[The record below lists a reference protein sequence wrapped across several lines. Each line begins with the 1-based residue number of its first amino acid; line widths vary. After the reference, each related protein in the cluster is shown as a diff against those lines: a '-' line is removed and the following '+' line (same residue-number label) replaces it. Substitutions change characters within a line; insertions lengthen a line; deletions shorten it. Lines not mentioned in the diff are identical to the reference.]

1 MKLQLSASSWD
12 SKQLCPQS
20 VMQPNHLSNGRRWN
34 TPKKTAERCLIRK
47 LLQSDQRQKQSIVL
61 ENLGL
66 VDALDAGDQYIEE
79 RHDEVL
85 GTIVDPVGRGFE
97 NALEPATQ
105 AELVTKSLNQE
116 QPTEMRQGVALE
128 RKLQCLQAFRHSRDA
143 RKGKFRLVSQSSHLV
158 KVVTPPGSSVFC
170 PKTRVYSLISGAED
184 AFFRLNVYLID
195 VSRRPNHRSIPN
207 HQCSGR
213 LAQAAP
219 QRFGM
224 QLFA

>member
-1 MKLQLSASSWD
+1 
-12 SKQLCPQS
+12 
-20 VMQPNHLSNGRRWN
+20 MQPNHLSNGRRWN

-66 VDALDAGDQYIEE
+66 VDALDAGDQHIEQ

-97 NALEPATQ
+97 NALEPAAQ

-116 QPTEMRQGVALE
+116 QPTEMGQSVALE

-143 RKGKFRLVSQSSHLV
+143 RKDTFRLVSQSSHLV
-158 KVVTPPGSSVFC
+158 KVVTPPISSVFC
-170 PKTRVYSLISGAED
+170 PKTRVYSLICGAED
-184 AFFRLNVYLID
+184 AFFRLKVD
-195 VSRRPNHRSIPN
+195 
-207 HQCSGR
+207 G
-213 LAQAAP
+213 
-219 QRFGM
+219 
-224 QLFA
+224 

>member
-34 TPKKTAERCLIRK
+34 TPKKTAERCLSRK

-66 VDALDAGDQYIEE
+66 VDALDAGD
-79 RHDEVL
+79 
-85 GTIVDPVGRGFE
+85 

-128 RKLQCLQAFRHSRDA
+128 RKLQCLQA
-143 RKGKFRLVSQSSHLV
+143 
-158 KVVTPPGSSVFC
+158 
-170 PKTRVYSLISGAED
+170 
-184 AFFRLNVYLID
+184 
-195 VSRRPNHRSIPN
+195 
-207 HQCSGR
+207 
-213 LAQAAP
+213 
-219 QRFGM
+219 
-224 QLFA
+224 